1 MNSNHYT
8 SDFRAQRSVYLLAS
22 CVAMKR
28 EAPAEA
34 GHTDAKKPRGECP
47 GDGHESGHLKGQ
59 LLVEAIF
66 SKYGS
71 GITCIPWMN
80 RETGERNIKRDPINR
95 PIMESL
101 AEAYCDR
108 ILQSGLNVDCSGRAW
123 MVCASTN
130 AQLPAF
136 AITYNHR
143 SEAMYRAIAREP
155 NNPYVQ
161 KALKTGLENV
171 RMLAAHTPQEI
182 KQLLCSMRNN
192 YHDGAGDTWL
202 SLLDKSEELMTEW
215 DVKINGP
222 QGTGLTTRNSQY
234 EQFLEQFVFQ
244 EKQAQGW
251 GSSLNYFKTI
261 NVLNNYFQKF
271 FIKEE
276 IRQWCNEHMNIA
288 DFKMNNRLD
297 S

>member
-47 GDGHESGHLKGQ
+47 GDGHEFGHLKGQ

-182 KQLLCSMRNN
+182 KQLLCSMHNN

-251 GSSLNYFKTI
+251 GSSLNYFKTT